1 MIESFWLRMQV
12 VSRSPVVELDDAL
25 YDWRRLGITVEGAE
39 LGAGGR
45 LAAVGVR
52 PAGVDQAVAVVDS
65 TAEPASVGR
74 HGQHGRAGPVLDP
87 ASLGLGETA
96 EDAHDQVVGLAV
108 GIDPPADLRHPQ
120 LDAVVAQGNKWSPR

>member
-12 VSRSPVVELDDAL
+12 VSRSLVVELDDAL
-25 YDWRRLGITVEGAE
+25 YDVRRLGITVEGAE

-74 HGQHGRAGPVLDP
+74 QGQQRPRQRSRRAQP
-87 ASLGLGETA
+87 
-96 EDAHDQVVGLAV
+96 
-108 GIDPPADLRHPQ
+108 
-120 LDAVVAQGNKWSPR
+120 